1 MYIRHVDR
9 KCKCNTRS
17 QAELFNYS
25 SAQGY
30 IVKMKLFFNFLRLQ
44 LELTIENQI
53 IWETYQ
59 SSSTLK
65 VNSIYNHPC
74 VVLITIL

>member
-1 MYIRHVDR
+1 MLKKKRLKINLFDDTFTSYIQPIPVKRMYIRHVDR

-30 IVKMKLFFNFLRLQ
+30 IVKNEVIF
-44 LELTIENQI
+44 
-53 IWETYQ
+53 
-59 SSSTLK
+59 
-65 VNSIYNHPC
+65 
-74 VVLITIL
+74 